1 MTTEQLESTVS
12 MVTKSEDPFMVLFTL
27 SFICGVALIIW
38 MARFFNKLNTQNQET
53 IKQNDKRME
62 EQRLAHREEMAENN
76 RRSERRE
83 KNLLKNLQDN
93 TDQLREISNT
103 LKEVQFNFTSLE
115 NKVTENFHYLN
126 NEISNVK
133 SQISSKTDHKE

>member
-12 MVTKSEDPFMVLFTL
+12 LVTQSDNPFMVLFV
-27 SFICGVALIIW
+27 FCFVGMICLIIW
-38 MARFFNKLNTQNQET
+38 LARYFGKLNSQNQE
-53 IKQNDKRME
+53 ILKKNDERME
-62 EQRLAHREEMAENN
+62 EQRLSHRKEMAENN
-76 RRSERRE
+76 RSFELRE

-133 SQISSKTDHKE
+133 SQISNKKDHSA